1 MCHKY
6 GFELHRFLVKTGA
19 YSDQRDL
26 RPPRE
31 KSRTPKKSSRPD
43 KSDRDR
49 DGRGDHGKNRQ
60 GPSKR
65 TEKPREDKP
74 YRNIS
79 SEYRSPKKDT
89 VVRPSVQHYSDDGE
103 SVESFGE
110 FRSPKTQV
118 NPRR

>member
-1 MCHKY
+1 MKH
-6 GFELHRFLVKTGA
+6 GA

-31 KSRTPKKSSRPD
+31 KSRTPKKSSRPEKHD
-43 KSDRDR
+43 RPSRRPKEKSKDD
-49 DGRGDHGKNRQ
+49 NRNE
-60 GPSKR
+60 P
-65 TEKPREDKP
+65 
-74 YRNIS
+74 RNIS

-89 VVRPSVQHYSDDGE
+89 VVRPSTNQYSDDGE

-110 FRSPKTQV
+110 FRSPKAQV

>member
-1 MCHKY
+1 MCLY
-6 GFELHRFLVKTGA
+6 LVKTGA

-49 DGRGDHGKNRQ
+49 DGRHHK
-60 GPSKR
+60 GPTKR
-65 TEKPREDKP
+65 TDKDQREEKP

-89 VVRPSVQHYSDDGE
+89 VVRPSVQQYSDDGE